1 MRITDHKKSPESSQG
16 LRSDRL
22 ELPPRFRSYSHRRVS
37 GNLETN
43 TNGKL
48 KGLSKVL
55 NLRSELHP
63 PLGLEQSQAPYF
75 QGMGNLGSVYCM
87 LNANESKS
95 IETWRDWG

>member
-1 MRITDHKKSPESSQG
+1 M
-16 LRSDRL
+16 
-22 ELPPRFRSYSHRRVS
+22 S

-75 QGMGNLGSVYCM
+75 QGMGNLGSVYVECKRKQVDEDEDEKAELVRGIITYTFSPYTSM
-87 LNANESKS
+87 TVARTVSVP
-95 IETWRDWG
+95 ETSFT